1 MKTFH
6 SHDGVLDYIK
16 KLARKQKLVLLT
28 GEGGSGKT
36 EIIMQL
42 AEEEGIRNC
51 SFCAPTNKAAKN
63 LYERKAK
70 RKNTRPFFIQTF
82 FKMLYDADEKEIEAK
97 DKVQWR
103 LAAAKNRLRKGDRA
117 AESQA
122 LKLKRE
128 LDELPL
134 TGHMKKIFDAVASE
148 SRHVCRDCHKVYNK
162 GDRSFCPSPFKLKYK
177 DNDPKKLHRATEAL
191 KLCVMDEA
199 SMLNK
204 QQYSDFCLVF
214 PNTVFVGVGDFDAQL
229 PPPEG
234 KQAFKDKDA
243 HVRLTTQFRQK
254 SKKLIAYTKPLQ
266 THPTCLLYTSPS
278 PRD

>member
-148 SRHVCRDCHKVYNK
+148 SRHVCRDCHKAVSYTH
-162 GDRSFCPSPFKLKYK
+162 L
-177 DNDPKKLHRATEAL
+177 T
-191 KLCVMDEA
+191 
-199 SMLNK
+199 
-204 QQYSDFCLVF
+204 
-214 PNTVFVGVGDFDAQL
+214 L
-229 PPPEG
+229 P
-234 KQAFKDKDA
+234 
-243 HVRLTTQFRQK
+243 
-254 SKKLIAYTKPLQ
+254 TK
-266 THPTCLLYTSPS
+266 
-278 PRD
+278 RIV